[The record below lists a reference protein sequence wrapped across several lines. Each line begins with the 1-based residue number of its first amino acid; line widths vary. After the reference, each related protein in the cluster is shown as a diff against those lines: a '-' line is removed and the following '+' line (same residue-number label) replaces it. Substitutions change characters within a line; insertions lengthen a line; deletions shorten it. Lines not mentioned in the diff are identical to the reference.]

1 MTSEGRIVDFS
12 EHFEKKKGKTLDHWQ
27 SKIGQRVSDHELN
40 FLELEYFLL
49 YCRFF
54 ELIEAGEEETA
65 DNLVYR
71 DLNEPEIFANR
82 LSDYINNLPR
92 ENVRRHKS
100 RKSQERY
107 IEIEGVADEDNFIPL
122 ARVFFSNV
130 GSIERVE
137 MKVIDKRL

>member
-1 MTSEGRIVDFS
+1 MNSEGRIVDFS
-12 EHFEKKKGKTLDHWQ
+12 EHLERKKDKTLSLWE

-54 ELIEAGEEETA
+54 ELIETGEEETV

-71 DLNEPEIFANR
+71 DLDDPEIFASR
-82 LSDYINNLPR
+82 LNDYINNLPR

-100 RKSQERY
+100 RKSQGRY
-107 IEIEGVADEDNFIPL
+107 IEIEGVEDEDNFIPL
-122 ARVFFSNV
+122 ARIFFSNV

-137 MKVIDKRL
+137 MKVFDKRL